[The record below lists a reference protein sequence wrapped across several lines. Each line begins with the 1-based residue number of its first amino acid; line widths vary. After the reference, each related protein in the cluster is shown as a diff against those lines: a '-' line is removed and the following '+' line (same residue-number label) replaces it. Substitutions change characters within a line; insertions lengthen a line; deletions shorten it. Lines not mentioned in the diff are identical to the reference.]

1 MTENEIPDYN
11 IFMVCNQ
18 LNENALT
25 SLNEEYYV
33 RNCKPSE
40 LDIWKKF
47 PFDDIDV
54 ANEYD
59 EFMTQYFRETYGN
72 NEDLFFKNTLFVCD
86 KKDTPIAT
94 CSTWRAYN
102 KFNTIQ
108 WFKTLKSYE
117 GKGIG
122 RALFSLIMKKF
133 SKDDYPIFLHT
144 QPSSFRAIK
153 LYSDFGFRL
162 LSDRKIGNRS
172 NDLEKSLP
180 ILKEFMPKVE
190 FDKLKIT
197 SATTSFIQSLKN
209 ETSIQF

>member
-40 LDIWKKF
+40 LDIWKKL
-47 PFDDIDV
+47 PFDDIDL

-59 EFMTQYFRETYGN
+59 EFMTQYFKETYGN

-86 KKDTPIAT
+86 QKDTPIAT
-94 CSTWRAYN
+94 CSTWKVYN

-108 WFKTLKSYE
+108 WFKTLKSHE
-117 GKGIG
+117 GQGIG
-122 RALFSLIMKKF
+122 RGLFSLIMKKF
-133 SKDDYPIFLHT
+133 SKDDYPIYLHT

-153 LYSDFGFRL
+153 LYSDFGFSL
-162 LSDRKIGNRS
+162 LSDRQIGNRS